1 MKNLITR
8 IFLGKDDRFGAMIAF
23 GIVAL
28 IALGC
33 SCGDKFDLSNLAK
46 NDNSNRT
53 AANSST
59 DDTPFGDDTNADGV
73 PSDTAIQSM
82 IKETTAD
89 FTNAIESEDFSS
101 LYAKSSSDFQSTYTE
116 DQMKDVF
123 KTFVTNKKRILPSLK
138 KAPDTTAELSPKPSI
153 RTEKGLQILV
163 VNGKFPSKP
172 YPVKFEYEYVKR
184 GGEWK
189 MLKLIINM

>member
-1 MKNLITR
+1 MKNLITK
-8 IFLGKDDRFGAMIAF
+8 IFSGKDDKFSGMIAF

-33 SCGDKFDLSNLAK
+33 SCGDKFDLSNLGK

-53 AANSST
+53 ANSAK
-59 DDTPFGDDTNADGV
+59 DNPFGEPTDGDGV
-73 PSDTAIQSM
+73 PSETVIQSM

-89 FTNAIESEDFSS
+89 FAKAIQSEDFSD
-101 LYAKSSSDFQSTYTE
+101 LYNKSSSDFQSTYTE

-123 KTFVTNKKRILPSLK
+123 KTFVTIKKRILPSLNK
-138 KAPDTTAELSPKPSI
+138 VPGLTADFSPSPSI

-163 VNGKFPSKP
+163 VNGQFPSKP
-172 YPVKFEYEYVKR
+172 YAVKFEYEYVKR

-189 MLKLIINM
+189 MLKLNVKM

>member
-1 MKNLITR
+1 MKNLLTKL
-8 IFLGKDDRFGAMIAF
+8 FFGKDDKISGFIAL

-33 SCGDKFDLSNLAK
+33 SCGDKFDLSNIG
-46 NDNSNRT
+46 NSGSNSNRT
-53 AANSST
+53 VANSS
-59 DDTPFGDDTNADGV
+59 DTPFGDDTDAGGV
-73 PSDTAIQSM
+73 PSDTIVQSM
-82 IKETTAD
+82 IKETTSD
-89 FTNAIESEDFSS
+89 FASAIETEDFST

-123 KTFVTNKKRILPSLK
+123 KTFVTNRKRILPSLK
-138 KAPDTTAELSPKPSI
+138 KVPETTAEFSPKPSI
-153 RTEKGLQILV
+153 RTEKGLEILV
-163 VNGKFPSKP
+163 VNGKFPTKP
-172 YPVKFEYEYVKR
+172 FAVKFEYEYVKR